1 MMTERS
7 QKMRSKEQ
15 IEADIEATEEQ
26 HQMFTERLDTLYDE
40 LNTVEDMSNIVES
53 AKELKKVQSAFQ
65 EAGFSESEAFQLV
78 LSGLIAGA
86 LMQ

>member
-15 IEADIEATEEQ
+15 ILADIEATEEQ
-26 HQMFTERLDTLYDE
+26 HEMFTERLDTLYSE
-40 LNTVEDMSNIVES
+40 LNTAEDMSNIVES
-53 AKELKKVQSAFQ
+53 AKELKKVQLAFQ
-65 EAGFSESEAFQLV
+65 EAGFSESEAFQLM
-78 LSGLIAGA
+78 LSGIITSA

>member
-15 IEADIEATEEQ
+15 ILADIEATEEQ
-26 HQMFTERLDTLYDE
+26 HSMFTERLDTLYDE
-40 LNTVEDMSNIVES
+40 LNTAEDMSNIVEC

-65 EAGFSESEAFQLV
+65 EAGFSESEAFQLM
-78 LSGLIAGA
+78 LSGIITSA